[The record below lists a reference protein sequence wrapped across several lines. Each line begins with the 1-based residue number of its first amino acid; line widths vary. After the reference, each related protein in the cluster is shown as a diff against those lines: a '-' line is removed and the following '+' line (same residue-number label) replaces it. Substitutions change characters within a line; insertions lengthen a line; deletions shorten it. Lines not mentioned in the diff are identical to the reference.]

1 MTACI
6 RLLFQGALPRAAIW
20 DLSRAQSLLKWVQSH
35 LPQEHPLQKEA
46 QAALSCLTFCQAVL
60 DDPEASSEFK

>member
-6 RLLFQGALPRAAIW
+6 KFLFQGTVPCADIW
-20 DLSRAQSLLKWVQSH
+20 DLSRAQGLLKWAMCQLH
-35 LPQEHPLQKEA
+35 QEHPLQREA

-60 DDPEASSEFK
+60 DDSEASSEFK

>member
-1 MTACI
+1 M
-6 RLLFQGALPRAAIW
+6 PRADIW
-20 DLSRAQSLLKWVQSH
+20 DLSRAEGLLKWAMSQ

-60 DDPEASSEFK
+60 DDFEASSEFK